1 MEQLTEFQK
10 DLKNEIQINSV
21 KSTKAYYNLVVSIRD
36 VKLWKAGLKPH
47 RYFTLK
53 SIKHYFGI
61 NGNPDQLL
69 EQLYILREN
78 YNALVDHININNLDK
93 VDTIK
98 KEVQ

>member
-1 MEQLTEFQK
+1 MEQLTNYQK
-10 DLKNEIQINSV
+10 DLKNVIHINST

-36 VKLWKAGLKPH
+36 VKLWKAGLKAH

-53 SIKHYFGI
+53 SIKDYFGI
-61 NGNPDQLL
+61 KGNPDQLL
-69 EQLYILREN
+69 EELYILREN
-78 YNALVDHININNLDK
+78 YLNDLDK